1 MKAFKLLY
9 SFRARMMLVLAAL
22 LIMTLGLQYVLLV
35 RTQRERSRIIAEQ
48 ERAIMA
54 GVALGVRS
62 ITSDEYMV
70 DFRQRAQQ
78 SEQADELSRWVTN
91 IVVVDSAGNVRDSLK
106 KEYNPKLNKETNE
119 FEFVQLSKVP
129 LPPLVVTADLAGD
142 DSQMPYATTTGRQIR
157 TNEPRAFFFPVD
169 VREKDGKYGRWHVI
183 VVLGAANAPTGSG
196 FRLVARS
203 LLYTLAVMLV
213 AIFITVYLVWRFTRP
228 IKDLSSAA
236 RRVAEGDF
244 GFRVPAADRRDE
256 MGQLS
261 ARFNEMIT
269 RLSRTRELESQLHQA
284 EQSAV
289 VGRLASAIAHEIR
302 NPLNYIN
309 LTLDHL
315 RTAFAPPEQQKRETF
330 ERLAVQL
337 KAEVARIN
345 ARISEFLNYTRPA
358 SLELRP
364 LDLRAAAE
372 DALRLVE
379 VKAAESHIETRVE
392 EAGEVP
398 AVLADEEALRSVFTN
413 LIINGMQAIDG
424 DGGSLTIRLSTEA
437 SGARARIDIT
447 DTGTGIA
454 PEDISKVFEP
464 YFSTKDTGTGLGLA
478 IVKKAIDDHGGTIS
492 VTSKPGTGTT
502 FTITLPTAT
511 AVTSDR

>member
-1 MKAFKLLY
+1 MKAFKLFY
-9 SFRARMMLVLAAL
+9 SFRARMLLVLAAL
-22 LIMTLGLQYVLLV
+22 LVITLGLQYLLLV

-70 DFRQRAQQ
+70 DFRERAQQ
-78 SEQADELSRWVTN
+78 SDQDDELSRWVTN
-91 IVVVDSAGNVRDSLK
+91 ILVVDSSYNVRDSLK
-106 KEYNPKLNKETNE
+106 KEYNPKLINKETNE
-119 FEFVQLSKVP
+119 FEFVPLSKVP

-142 DSQMPYATTTGRQIR
+142 ASQMPYATTTGSPVRQSD
-157 TNEPRAFFFPVD
+157 PRAFFFPVD

-183 VVLGAANAPTGSG
+183 VVLGAANTPMGSG
-196 FRLVARS
+196 FRFVARS

-213 AIFITVYLVWRFTRP
+213 AVFVTGYLVWRFTRP
-228 IKDLSSAA
+228 IKDLASAA
-236 RRVAEGDF
+236 RRVAAGDF
-244 GFRVPAADRRDE
+244 GFHVPAADRRDE

-261 ARFNEMIT
+261 ARFNEMIA
-269 RLSRTRELESQLHQA
+269 RLSRTRELEAQLHQA

-315 RTAFAPPEQQKRETF
+315 RTAFAPEEEKKRETF

-345 ARISEFLNYTRPA
+345 SRISEFLNYTRPA

-364 LDLRAAAE
+364 LDLRAAAT

-392 EAGEVP
+392 EAGVVP
-398 AVLADEEALRSVFTN
+398 PVMADEEVLRSVFTN

-424 DGGSLTIRLSTEA
+424 DGGSLTIKLSAEA
-437 SGARARIDIT
+437 AGARARIDIT
-447 DTGTGIA
+447 DTGGGIA
-454 PEDISKVFEP
+454 PENISKVFEP

-478 IVKKAIDDHGGTIS
+478 IVKKAIDDHSGTIS

-502 FTITLPTAT
+502 FTITLPA
-511 AVTSDR
+511 AVSSDR